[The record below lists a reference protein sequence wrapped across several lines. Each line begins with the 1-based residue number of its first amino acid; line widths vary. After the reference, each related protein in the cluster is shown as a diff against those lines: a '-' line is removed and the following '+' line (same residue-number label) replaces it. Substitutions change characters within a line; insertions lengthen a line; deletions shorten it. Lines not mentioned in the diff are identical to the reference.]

1 MKEGVWSMPIPLLP
15 SLCFSLPK
23 ALKDQLCNSD
33 AQAQTYLPYENIFY
47 QMQYQLTYAG
57 VLVKKKNK
65 KPQKTAEVEFKICLK
80 VVKKHSVKIY
90 L

>member
-1 MKEGVWSMPIPLLP
+1 MKWGVWSMPVPLLP
-15 SLCFSLPK
+15 SQCFSLPK

-47 QMQYQLTYAG
+47 QMQYLRRDTS
-57 VLVKKKNK
+57 KKKQK
-65 KPQKTAEVEFKICLK
+65 KPQKPAEVEFKICLE
-80 VVKKHSVKIY
+80 VVKKPSVKIY